1 VIHAAGLKGVSVT
14 YAAITGWGKCLPPAV
29 LTNHDLS
36 AMLDTSDEWI
46 VSRTGIRER
55 RISHV
60 GLEELG
66 YVAAARALAA
76 AGLAGSSIE
85 LIVFGTCSHDDQV
98 PNMASGIQRRIG
110 AEPAAAY
117 DINTAC
123 TSFLYGLSTASALI
137 RLGVVNNALVI
148 GAELI
153 SPFMDWSDRDVAV
166 LFGDG
171 AAAVVLEASESEEGV
186 LAEKLG
192 CYGEARESLR
202 VQGMGGLYA
211 NRGVL
216 YGITRWQFEGQEIFR
231 RAVQGMT
238 SACEDALTRLH
249 LKPADVD
256 LLVPHQANL
265 RIIEAVAKRAH
276 VPMQRVYVNVQR
288 YGNMSSATVPVALC
302 EALEE
307 GRVRPGAL
315 LLLPGFGGG
324 LSFCAHVL
332 RWGERTTPRQQSD
345 AELPPNEMSAR
356 EIIRRCL
363 ERKTRPSAAAASATP
378 FA

>member
-1 VIHAAGLKGVSVT
+1 VT

-29 LTNHDLS
+29 LSNHDLS
-36 AMLDTSDEWI
+36 TILDTSDEWI

-55 RISHV
+55 RVSHV

-66 YVAAARALAA
+66 YVAAARALAC

-110 AEPAAAY
+110 AQPAAAY

-137 RLGVVNNALVI
+137 RTGVVSNALVI

-153 SPFMDWSDRDVAV
+153 SPFMDWSNRDVAV

-171 AAAVVLEASESEEGV
+171 AAAVVLEASAAAEGV
-186 LAEKLG
+186 VAQKLG
-192 CYGEARESLR
+192 CYGDARETLR
-202 VQGMGGLYA
+202 VQGMGGTYA

-216 YGITRWQFEGQEIFR
+216 YGITRWQFEGQEIFK
-231 RAVQGMT
+231 RAVQGM
-238 SACEDALTRLH
+238 SGACEDALAQLG
-249 LKPADVD
+249 LSAANVD
-256 LLVPHQANL
+256 LVVPHQANL
-265 RIIEAVAKRAH
+265 RIIEAVAKRTR
-276 VPMQRVYVNVQR
+276 VPMDKVYVSVER

-307 GRVRPGAL
+307 RRVAPGAL
-315 LLLPGFGGG
+315 LLMPSFGGG
-324 LSFCAHVL
+324 LSYCAHAV
-332 RWGERTTPRQQSD
+332 RWGKRIAPLRSCD
-345 AELPPNEMSAR
+345 AELPPNDKPALTLIQECQR
-356 EIIRRCL
+356 
-363 ERKTRPSAAAASATP
+363 RKTRPVDPATP
-378 FA
+378 QPFTAAR